1 MTCLSSLA
9 FHINQSKA
17 ETNKNSKAR
26 KMAHTLDLEGITK
39 AIAGMGV
46 DEGALIS
53 TLGNSHKDH
62 RKLFRKAS
70 KSFFVEDEERAF
82 EKCHDHFV
90 KHLKLEF
97 SRFTNAVVMWSM
109 HPWER
114 DARLVKKALKKGDEA
129 YNLIVEVSSCTRS
142 SEDLLGA
149 RKAYHSLF
157 DQSMEEDIASHVHGS
172 QRKLLVGLVSA
183 YRYEGDKVKEDSAKF
198 DAKILAEAL
207 ASSGERAIEH
217 DEVVR
222 ILSTRSKLYLQHL
235 YKHFNQ
241 INGSDLLRGVSESSL
256 INEALLCLLKPSVYF
271 SKIVNASLNKDA
283 DKGTKKWLTRV
294 FVTRADHNDMKE
306 IAEEYN
312 QLYGEPLAQTIQE
325 KIKGNYKDFLLTLL
339 SKSN

>member
-1 MTCLSSLA
+1 
-9 FHINQSKA
+9 
-17 ETNKNSKAR
+17 
-26 KMAHTLDLEGITK
+26 MAVTLDLEAVTA
-39 AIAGMGV
+39 AISGMGV
-46 DEGALIS
+46 DEQALIS

-70 KSFFVEDEERAF
+70 KNFFVEDEERAF
-82 EKCHDHFV
+82 EKCDDNFLR
-90 KHLKLEF
+90 HLKLEF
-97 SRFTNAVVMWSM
+97 SRFNNAVVMWAM

-114 DARLVKKALKKGDEA
+114 DARLVKKALKKGAEC
-129 YNLIVEVSSCTRS
+129 YNLIVEVSCTRS

-172 QRKLLVGLVSA
+172 HRKLLVGLVSA
-183 YRYEGDKVKEDSAKF
+183 YRYEGNKVKEDSAKS
-198 DAKILAEAL
+198 DAKILAEAV
-207 ASSGERAIEH
+207 ASSEEGVVEK

-222 ILSTRSKLYLQHL
+222 ILSTRSKLHLQHV

-241 INGSDLLRGVSESSL
+241 IKGSDLLGGGVSQSSL
-256 INEALLCLLKPSVYF
+256 LNEALLCLLKPSLYF
-271 SKIVNASLNKDA
+271 SKILNASLNKEA

-294 FVTRADHNDMKE
+294 VVTRADQVEMKE

-312 QLYGEPLAQTIQE
+312 QLYGETLAQNIQE
-325 KIKGNYKDFLLTLL
+325 KIKGNYRDFLLTLL

>member
-1 MTCLSSLA
+1 
-9 FHINQSKA
+9 
-17 ETNKNSKAR
+17 
-26 KMAHTLDLEGITK
+26 MAHTLDLEGITK
-39 AIAGMGV
+39 AISGMGV
-46 DEGALIS
+46 EEGALIS

-62 RKLFRKAS
+62 RKLFRRAS

-90 KHLKLEF
+90 KHLKIEF

-129 YNLIVEVSSCTRS
+129 YNLIVEVSCTRS

-183 YRYEGDKVKEDSAKF
+183 YRYEGKEVKESSAKS
-198 DAKILAEAL
+198 DAKILAEAV
-207 ASSGERAIEH
+207 ASSGEGAIEN

-222 ILSTRSKLYLQHL
+222 ILSTRSKLHLEHL

-241 INGSDLLRGVSESSL
+241 IQGSDLLGGVSESSL

-271 SKIVNASLNKDA
+271 SKILNASLNKDA

-294 FVTRADHNDMKE
+294 FVTRADHGDMKE

-325 KIKGNYKDFLLTLL
+325 KIKGNYRDFLLTLL

>member
-1 MTCLSSLA
+1 
-9 FHINQSKA
+9 
-17 ETNKNSKAR
+17 
-26 KMAHTLDLEGITK
+26 MAHTLDLESIVEAFSGK
-39 AIAGMGV
+39 NVGMGV
-46 DEGALIS
+46 DEKALIS

-70 KSFFVEDEERAF
+70 KNFFVEDEQRAF
-82 EKCHDHFV
+82 EKCHDQFV

-97 SRFTNAVVMWSM
+97 SRFNNAVVMWSM

-114 DARLVKKALKKGDEA
+114 DARVVKKALKKGDEC
-129 YNLIVEVSSCTRS
+129 YSLIVEVACTRS

-157 DQSMEEDIASHVHGS
+157 DQSMEEDIASNIHGS
-172 QRKLLVGLVSA
+172 RRKLLVGLVSA
-183 YRYEGDKVKEDSAKF
+183 YRYEGNKVKDDSAKS
-198 DAKILAEAL
+198 DAKILAEAV
-207 ASSGERAIEH
+207 ASPGEKAIEN

-222 ILSTRSKLYLQHL
+222 ILSTRSKLHLQQL

-241 INGSDLLRGVSESSL
+241 IKGSDLLAGVSDSSL
-256 INEALLCLLKPSVYF
+256 LNDALLCLLKPSVYF
-271 SKIVNASLNKDA
+271 SKILNASLNKDA

-294 FVTRADHNDMKE
+294 FVTRADHSDEMKD

-312 QLYGEPLAQTIQE
+312 QRYGETLAQNIQE
-325 KIKGNYKDFLLTLL
+325 KIRGNYRDFLLTLL